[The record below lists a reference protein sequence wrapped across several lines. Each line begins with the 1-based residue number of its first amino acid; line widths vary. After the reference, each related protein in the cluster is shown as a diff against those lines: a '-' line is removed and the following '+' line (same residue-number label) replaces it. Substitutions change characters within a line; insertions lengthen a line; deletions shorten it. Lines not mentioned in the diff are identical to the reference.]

1 MNRLTRAAFAV
12 ASRAT
17 FLASPGASRP
27 GIRTAAPLLLAALV
41 AASLAAPPAGAQ
53 EFPVRPVQ
61 MVVPYAAGGSAD
73 VLGRVIAQEMA
84 KPLGQSV
91 VVELKPG
98 AGGNLGAEQV
108 AKNSRADGY
117 TFLFASV
124 SLATSVSLS
133 KLNFDPRKDLV
144 PVAGVATIPSL
155 MVIAADSP
163 YKTLPELVKAARDN
177 KVQVSFG
184 SSGNATGS
192 HLVGELFKAAAG
204 IDMLHVPYKGSG
216 AVYPDLIAGRITILT
231 DVMGS
236 ALGMVKGGKVRAL
249 GITSLHRSKTLPDV
263 PTIAEQGYPG
273 FEFGTWFGFFAPTG
287 TPPDAVKK
295 LEHAALAALQ
305 TEAVKERLDA
315 VGAQLLPGP
324 GPEFGKWYLN
334 DVERWAR
341 LVREGRV
348 KPVE

>member
-1 MNRLTRAAFAV
+1 MTRPTLQSGPAPYSKNSRKLLFLLSFFTILSPKPALAAEDFP
-12 ASRAT
+12 SRA
-17 FLASPGASRP
+17 
-27 GIRTAAPLLLAALV
+27 
-41 AASLAAPPAGAQ
+41 
-53 EFPVRPVQ
+53 VQ
-61 MVVPYAAGGSAD
+61 MVVPYAAGGSAE

-84 KPLGQSV
+84 KPLGQTV

-108 AKNSRADGY
+108 AKSARADGY

-144 PVAGVATIPSL
+144 AVAGVASIPSL
-155 MVIAADSP
+155 MLISNESP
-163 YKTLPELVKAARDN
+163 YKTVKDVVAAIKD
-177 KVQVSFG
+177 KKLQASFG

-192 HLVGELFKAAAG
+192 HLVGELFKSTAG

-216 AVYPDLIAGRITILT
+216 AVYPDLMAGRVTLLT

-236 ALGMVKGGKVRAL
+236 ALGQVKGGKVRAL
-249 GITSLHRSKTLPDV
+249 GITSLQRSRTLPEV
-263 PTIAEQGYPG
+263 PTIAEQGFPG
-273 FEFGTWFGFFAPTG
+273 FEFGTWFGFFAPAA

-295 LEHAALAALQ
+295 LEAAVLQALQ
-305 TEAVKERLDA
+305 TEAVKERLNA

-324 GPEFGKWYLN
+324 GAAFAKWYLN
-334 DVERWAR
+334 DVERWAK
-341 LVREGRV
+341 LVREGRLQ
-348 KPVE
+348 PID

>member
-1 MNRLTRAAFAV
+1 MNSPL
-12 ASRAT
+12 
-17 FLASPGASRP
+17 LAK
-27 GIRTAAPLLLAALV
+27 RTALAAALSAAALAALPT
-41 AASLAAPPAGAQ
+41 ATFAQ
-53 EFPVRPVQ
+53 EYPVRPVQ
-61 MVVPYAAGGSAD
+61 MVVPYAAGGTAD
-73 VLGRVIAQEMA
+73 VLGRVIAQEMS

-124 SLATSVSLS
+124 SLATSVSLT
-133 KLNFDPRKDLV
+133 KMNFDPRKDLV

-155 MVIAADSP
+155 MVTSNDSP
-163 YKTLPELVKAARDN
+163 YKTLKDLVTAAKEK

-184 SSGNATGS
+184 SSGLATGS
-192 HLVGELFKAAAG
+192 HLVGELFKASAG

-216 AVYPDLIAGRITILT
+216 AVYPDLIAQRITILT

-236 ALGMVKGGKVRAL
+236 AIGQVQGGKVRAL
-249 GITSLHRSKTLPDV
+249 GITSLQRSKSLPNV

-273 FEFGTWFGFFAPTG
+273 FEFGTWFGFFAPAG

-295 LEHAALAALQ
+295 LEHAALTALQ
-305 TEAVKERLDA
+305 SDTVKERLDA

-324 GPEFGKWYLN
+324 GPAFGKWYLQ
-334 DVERWAR
+334 DVERWAK
-341 LVREGRV
+341 LVREGRLQ
-348 KPVE
+348 PIE

>member
-1 MNRLTRAAFAV
+1 MNRLSRAAGV
-12 ASRAT
+12 AT
-17 FLASPGASRP
+17 
-27 GIRTAAPLLLAALV
+27 LLALLI
-41 AASLAAPPAGAQ
+41 ASIPAPAQ
-53 EFPVRPVQ
+53 EFPLRPVQ
-61 MVVPYAAGGSAD
+61 MIVPYAAGGSAD

-84 KPLGQSV
+84 KVLGHSV
-91 VVELKPG
+91 IVELKPG

-108 AKNSRADGY
+108 AKNSKPDGY

-155 MVIAADSP
+155 MVIASDSP
-163 YKTLPELVKAARDN
+163 YNTLKDLVAASKDK

-192 HLVGELFKAAAG
+192 HLVGEVFKAAAG

-236 ALGMVKGGKVRAL
+236 ALGQVKGGKVRAL
-249 GITSLHRSKTLPDV
+249 GITSLQRSKSLPDV

-273 FEFGTWFGFFAPTG
+273 FEFGTWFGFFAPAA
-287 TPPDAVKK
+287 TPPEIVKK
-295 LEHAALAALQ
+295 LEAAALHALQ
-305 TEAVKERLDA
+305 SDAVKERLDS

-324 GPEFGKWYLN
+324 GPAFGKWYLA

-341 LVREGRV
+341 LVREGRIQ
-348 KPVE
+348 PIE

>member
-1 MNRLTRAAFAV
+1 MAGALLLCAFASLP
-12 ASRAT
+12 ARAQ
-17 FLASPGASRP
+17 S
-27 GIRTAAPLLLAALV
+27 
-41 AASLAAPPAGAQ
+41 Q
-53 EFPVRPVQ
+53 DFPVRPVQ
-61 MVVPYAAGGSAD
+61 MIIPYAAGGSAD
-73 VLGRVIAQEMA
+73 VLGRVIANEMG
-84 KPLGQSV
+84 KILGQSV
-91 VVELKPG
+91 VPELRAG

-108 AKNSRADGY
+108 ARNTRPDGY

-124 SLATSVSLS
+124 SLATSVSLA
-133 KLNFDPRKDLV
+133 KLNFDPRRDLV
-144 PVAGVATIPSL
+144 PIAGGFTIPSL

-163 YKTLPELVKAARDN
+163 YKTLPDLVKAA
-177 KVQVSFG
+177 KEKKLQITFG

-204 IDMLHVPYKGSG
+204 IEMLHVPYKGSG

-236 ALGMVKGGKVRAL
+236 AIGMVQGGRVRAL
-249 GITSLHRSKTLPDV
+249 AITSLQRSKSLPNV

-273 FEFGTWFGFFAPTG
+273 FEFGTWFGFFAPAG
-287 TPPDAVKK
+287 TPPEVLKK
-295 LEHAALAALQ
+295 LEHAALASL
-305 TEAVKERLDA
+305 TTDAVKERLDA
-315 VGAQLLPGP
+315 VGAQPLPGP
-324 GPEFGKWYLN
+324 GPAFGAWYLQ

>member
-1 MNRLTRAAFAV
+1 MNRPPF
-12 ASRAT
+12 
-17 FLASPGASRP
+17 
-27 GIRTAAPLLLAALV
+27 AALLTVLAMSV
-41 AASLAAPPAGAQ
+41 AALSPASAQ
-53 EFPVRPVQ
+53 EFPTRPVQ
-61 MVVPYAAGGSAD
+61 MIVPYAAGGSAD
-73 VLGRVIAQEMA
+73 VLGRVIAREMA
-84 KPLGQSV
+84 KSLGQNV

-108 AKNSRADGY
+108 AKNARPDGY

-124 SLATSVSLS
+124 SLATSVSLY

-155 MVIAADSP
+155 MLIAADSP
-163 YKTLPELVKAARDN
+163 YKTIKDLVTATKE
-177 KVQVSFG
+177 KKLQPSFG

-216 AVYPDLIAGRITILT
+216 AVYPDLMAGRITTLT
-231 DVMGS
+231 DVMSS
-236 ALGMVKGGKVRAL
+236 ALGQVKGGKVRAL
-249 GITSLHRSKTLPDV
+249 GITSLQRSKTLPDV

-273 FEFGTWFGFFAPTG
+273 FEFGTWFGFFAPAG
-287 TPPDAVKK
+287 TPAEAVKK
-295 LEHAALAALQ
+295 LETAVLQALQ
-305 TEAVKERLDA
+305 SEAVKARLDE

-324 GPEFGKWYLN
+324 AAEFGKWYLT

-341 LVREGRV
+341 LVREGRI
-348 KPVE
+348 KPIE

>member
-1 MNRLTRAAFAV
+1 MNHPVRAAF
-12 ASRAT
+12 
-17 FLASPGASRP
+17 
-27 GIRTAAPLLLAALV
+27 TAALTTLAALALHAP
-41 AASLAAPPAGAQ
+41 AALAQ
-53 EFPVRPVQ
+53 EFPVRPVN

-133 KLNFDPRKDLV
+133 KLNFDPRRDLV

-155 MVIAADSP
+155 MVISADSP
-163 YKTLPELVKAARDN
+163 YKTLPELVKAA
-177 KVQVSFG
+177 KEKKIQVSFG

-249 GITSLHRSKTLPDV
+249 AITSLQRSKTLPEV

-273 FEFGTWFGFFAPTG
+273 FEFGTWFGFFAPAG
-287 TPPDAVKK
+287 TPPEAVHK
-295 LEHAALAALQ
+295 LEAAALKALQ
-305 TEAVKERLDA
+305 TDAVKERLEA
-315 VGAQLLPGP
+315 VGAQTLPGP
-324 GPEFGKWYLN
+324 GPAFGKWYLQ
-334 DVERWAR
+334 DVERWAK

-348 KPVE
+348 QPVE

>member
-1 MNRLTRAAFAV
+1 MNRLLRAV
-12 ASRAT
+12 
-17 FLASPGASRP
+17 G
-27 GIRTAAPLLLAALV
+27 LAALV
-41 AASLAAPPAGAQ
+41 VLPTTNVSVHAQ
-53 EFPVRPVQ
+53 EFPVRPIQ
-61 MVVPYAAGGSAD
+61 MIVPYAAGGSAD

-84 KPLGQSV
+84 KTLGQSV
-91 VVELKPG
+91 IVELKPG

-108 AKNSRADGY
+108 AKNARADGY

-155 MVIAADSP
+155 MVISAEAP
-163 YKTLPELVKAARDN
+163 YKTLKDLVAASKDK
-177 KVQVSFG
+177 KVQISFG

-192 HLVGELFKAAAG
+192 HLVGEVFKAAAG

-236 ALGMVKGGKVRAL
+236 ALGQVKGGKVRAL
-249 GITSLHRSKTLPDV
+249 GITSLQRSKSLPEV

-273 FEFGTWFGFFAPTG
+273 FEFGTWFGFFAPAA
-287 TPPDAVKK
+287 TPPDVVKK
-295 LEHAALAALQ
+295 LESAALHALQ
-305 TEAVKERLDA
+305 IDAVKERLDS
-315 VGAQLLPGP
+315 VGAQLLPVP
-324 GPEFGKWYLN
+324 GAAFGKWYLA
-334 DVERWAR
+334 DVERWAK
-341 LVREGRV
+341 LVREGRIQ
-348 KPVE
+348 PID

>member
-1 MNRLTRAAFAV
+1 MNRLSFSV
-12 ASRAT
+12 
-17 FLASPGASRP
+17 
-27 GIRTAAPLLLAALV
+27 LLAAM
-41 AASLAAPPAGAQ
+41 AASAVTLPARAQ
-53 EFPVRPVQ
+53 EFPNRAVQ
-61 MVVPYAAGGSAD
+61 MIVPYAAGGSAD

-84 KPLGQSV
+84 KSLGQNI

-108 AKNSRADGY
+108 AKNARPDGY

-155 MVIAADSP
+155 MVIAADAP
-163 YKTLPELVKAARDN
+163 YKTLKELVAAT
-177 KVQVSFG
+177 KEKKLQPSFG

-216 AVYPDLIAGRITILT
+216 AVYPDLMAGRITTLT

-236 ALGMVKGGKVRAL
+236 ALGQVKGGKVRAL
-249 GITSLHRSKTLPDV
+249 GITSLQRSKTLPDV
-263 PTIAEQGYPG
+263 PTIAEQGFPG
-273 FEFGTWFGFFAPTG
+273 FEFGTWFGFFAPAA
-287 TPPDAVKK
+287 TPPEVVKK
-295 LEHAALAALQ
+295 LEAAVLQALQ
-305 TEAVKERLDA
+305 SDAVKERLDA
-315 VGAQLLPGP
+315 VGAQSLPGP
-324 GPEFGKWYLN
+324 GAAFGKWYLA

-341 LVREGRV
+341 LVREGRIQ
-348 KPVE
+348 PID

>member
-1 MNRLTRAAFAV
+1 MTRSSLQSGPAPFSKNSLNLLFLLSFFAICWPRLGLAAEDFP
-12 ASRAT
+12 SRA
-17 FLASPGASRP
+17 
-27 GIRTAAPLLLAALV
+27 
-41 AASLAAPPAGAQ
+41 
-53 EFPVRPVQ
+53 VQ
-61 MVVPYAAGGSAD
+61 MVVPYAAGGSAE

-108 AKNSRADGY
+108 AKSARADGY

-144 PVAGVATIPSL
+144 AVAGVASIPSL
-155 MVIAADSP
+155 MLISNESP
-163 YKTLPELVKAARDN
+163 YKTVKEVVAAIKD
-177 KVQVSFG
+177 KKLQASFG

-192 HLVGELFKAAAG
+192 HLVGELFKATAG

-216 AVYPDLIAGRITILT
+216 AVYPDLMAGRVTLLT

-236 ALGMVKGGKVRAL
+236 ALGQVKGGKVRAL
-249 GITSLHRSKTLPDV
+249 GITSLQRSRTLPDV

-273 FEFGTWFGFFAPTG
+273 FEFGTWFGFFAPAA
-287 TPPDAVKK
+287 TPPEAVKK
-295 LEHAALAALQ
+295 LEAAVLQSLQ
-305 TEAVKERLDA
+305 TEAVKERLNA

-324 GPEFGKWYLN
+324 GAAFAKWYLT
-334 DVERWAR
+334 DVERWAK
-341 LVREGRV
+341 LVREGRLQ
-348 KPVE
+348 PID